1 VHQHGTRAVSVNVD
15 PRESASARMSD
26 QEFRGMVEVVAGGSR
41 GPADARAQQAEARQS
56 YWRYALML
64 MLGVLVLESAIGKA

>member
-1 VHQHGTRAVSVNVD
+1 
-15 PRESASARMSD
+15 
-26 QEFRGMVEVVAGGSR
+26 VAGGSR